1 MCLVNIARL
10 VKIIDEHL
18 KNVMKMV
25 NNYQIKGK
33 RYWLYSGNYP
43 LAGYPKPL
51 HHLGLPYDLEK
62 IDAAMVWGHTGRT
75 YLFSGKNYWLLDEKN
90 ERVEPDYPRD
100 ISVWRG
106 VPYYLDSAFQW
117 HRNGITYF
125 FKGNLFWRFDNRK
138 MKITKDSPQNINEFW
153 FNSICK
159 KPKGI
164 FSFFTRD
171 TSDDEYDENYS
182 NNLHQFNS
190 FTTSH
195 LALIYMFNTFMI
207 KLLLFS

>member
-1 MCLVNIARL
+1 MDQQK
-10 VKIIDEHL
+10 KITP
-18 KNVMKMV
+18 
-25 NNYQIKGK
+25 KGK

-75 YLFSGKNYWLLDEKN
+75 YLFSGRNYWLLDEKN
-90 ERVEPDYPRD
+90 ERIEPDYPRD

-106 VPYYLDSAFQW
+106 VPSNIDAAFQW

-125 FKGNLFWRFDNRK
+125 FKGNQFWRFDNGK
-138 MKITKDSPQNINEFW
+138 MRTTKDSPQISTEFW
-153 FNSICK
+153 FSSYCK

-171 TSDDEYDENYS
+171 TSDDDDYS
-182 NNLHQFNS
+182 DANSSRNLHQFNS
-190 FTTSH
+190 ASH
-195 LALIYMFNTFMI
+195 LALIIILTFI
-207 KLLLFS
+207 LKGLFLQI